1 MNQKESI
8 KKTEI
13 THPVSGT
20 VMMIDTAIYKP
31 FKAAII
37 QCLKKTK
44 GKTFTEL
51 VADVKKIIKKTY
63 PAFKGSV
70 SWYTISVLHN
80 LQTEGIAIYYK
91 EKGKKYNCLT

>member
-1 MNQKESI
+1 MKQKTTI

-13 THPVSGT
+13 THPVTGT
-20 VMMIDTAIYKP
+20 AMKIDTAIYKP
-31 FKAAII
+31 FKTAIT
-37 QCLKKTK
+37 QSLKKTE

-70 SWYTISVLHN
+70 S
-80 LQTEGIAIYYK
+80 
-91 EKGKKYNCLT
+91 